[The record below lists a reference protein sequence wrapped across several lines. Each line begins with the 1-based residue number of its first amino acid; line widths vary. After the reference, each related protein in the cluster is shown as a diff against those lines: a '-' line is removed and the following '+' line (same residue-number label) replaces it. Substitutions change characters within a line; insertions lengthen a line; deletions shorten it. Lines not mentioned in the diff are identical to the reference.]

1 MSGACAQDRYHF
13 RTKFANENK
22 VNEGHVVLR
31 DLQRRLRNMTL
42 ELKAKDKSIKKLKE
56 QLENARAKKAET
68 IKKLWNLK
76 KKKKKERGHV

>member
-1 MSGACAQDRYHF
+1 MSRACAHDPYHF
-13 RTKFANENK
+13 RTVANENK

-56 QLENARAKKAET
+56 QLKNAKAKKTAT
-68 IKKLWNLK
+68 TKKMWNLK
-76 KKKKKERGHV
+76 KKKKKGSGHV